1 MNADAQ
7 KSESATVYI
16 LTKTVQ
22 RKTPLFSLGAVV
34 ATPGALDLL
43 DRAGIN
49 ATPFLA
55 RHQYGD
61 FGTLCADDIRE
72 NQLAIARGSR
82 ILSAYEIGDDG
93 ERLWIITE
101 ACRSVTTLLL
111 PREY

>member
-1 MNADAQ
+1 MNAETN

-16 LTKTVQ
+16 LTKAVQ

-34 ATPGALDLL
+34 ATPGAVDLL

-61 FGTLCADDIRE
+61 FGALDADDIRE
-72 NQLAIARGSR
+72 NQLSIERGSR
-82 ILSAYEIGDDG
+82 ILSAYEING
-93 ERLWIITE
+93 ERIWIITE
-101 ACRSVTTLLL
+101 ADRSVTTMLL
-111 PREY
+111 PQEY

>member
-1 MNADAQ
+1 MNAETNQ
-7 KSESATVYI
+7 SESATVYI
-16 LTKTVQ
+16 LTKAVQ

-61 FGTLCADDIRE
+61 FGVLDTDDIRE
-72 NQLAIARGSR
+72 NQLSIERGSR
-82 ILSAYEIGDDG
+82 ILSAYEIND
-93 ERLWIITE
+93 ERIWIITE
-101 ACRSVTTLLL
+101 ADRSVTTMLL

>member
-1 MNADAQ
+1 MSAKMNNT
-7 KSESATVYI
+7 ESAIVYF

-22 RKTPLFSLGAVV
+22 RKTPLFSLGSVV

-43 DRAGIN
+43 DRNGIN

-61 FGTLCADDIRE
+61 FGTLCAEDIRE
-72 NQLAIARGSR
+72 NLSSIKGGLR
-82 ILSAYEIGDDG
+82 ILSAYDVGS

-101 ACRSVTTLLL
+101 ADRSVTTMLL
-111 PREY
+111 PSEY